1 MDWFD
6 LLKQPK
12 LRVGSKVT
20 TNIGSD
26 KEGEEKTPCKEELLN
41 YISKVKNMTETAN
54 KHTRVRVK
62 NFDLIPEEIA
72 CEALKELSNLS
83 FDGVTP
89 MSFPERGKE
98 NDAEYKNQLY
108 LIDEFVENRLPLL
121 SLLDGK
127 DPINSSSSST
137 FAIIARIYVGNRTL
151 LKGLAVFAGIELEI
165 SRMDDGDG
173 SEDIDVRL
181 NIDYNSEIGEYELT
195 LDERK
200 NNLKELAKGMFADEV
215 DFR

>member
-6 LLKQPK
+6 LLKHPK

-26 KEGEEKTPCKEELLN
+26 KESEEKTPCKEQLLN
-41 YISKVKNMTETAN
+41 YIRKVKNKAETGFKN
-54 KHTRVRVK
+54 TRVRAK

-98 NDAEYKNQLY
+98 NDAEYKHQLY
-108 LIDEFVENRLPLL
+108 LIDEFVENR
-121 SLLDGK
+121 K
-127 DPINSSSSST
+127 DPINPSSSST

-165 SRMDDGDG
+165 SKMDDGDG

>member
-26 KEGEEKTPCKEELLN
+26 KESEEKTPCKEQLLN
-41 YISKVKNMTETAN
+41 YIRKVKNKAETGFKN
-54 KHTRVRVK
+54 TRVRAK

-98 NDAEYKNQLY
+98 NDAEYKHQLY
-108 LIDEFVENRLPLL
+108 LIDEFVENR
-121 SLLDGK
+121 K
-127 DPINSSSSST
+127 DPINPSSSST

-165 SRMDDGDG
+165 SKMDDGDG

>member
-26 KEGEEKTPCKEELLN
+26 KESEEKTPCKEQLLN
-41 YISKVKNMTETAN
+41 YIRKVKNKAESGF
-54 KHTRVRVK
+54 KHTRVMDK

-89 MSFPERGKE
+89 MSFPTRGKE
-98 NDAEYKNQLY
+98 NDAEYIGQLY
-108 LIDEFVENRLPLL
+108 LIDEFVENR
-121 SLLDGK
+121 K
-127 DPINSSSSST
+127 DPINPSSLST

-151 LKGLAVFAGIELEI
+151 LKGLAIFAGIELEI
-165 SRMDDGDG
+165 SKMDDGDG

-181 NIDYNSEIGEYELT
+181 NVDYNSEIGEYELT

>member
-26 KEGEEKTPCKEELLN
+26 KESEEKTPCKEQLLN
-41 YISKVKNMTETAN
+41 YIRKVRNMAETGFKN
-54 KHTRVRVK
+54 TRVRAK

-98 NDAEYKNQLY
+98 NDAEYKHQLY
-108 LIDEFVENRLPLL
+108 LIDEFVENR
-121 SLLDGK
+121 K
-127 DPINSSSSST
+127 DPINPSSSST

-165 SRMDDGDG
+165 SKMDDGDG

>member
-26 KEGEEKTPCKEELLN
+26 KESEEKTPCKEELLN
-41 YISKVKNMTETAN
+41 YISKVQNMTETGY

-83 FDGVTP
+83 FDRVSV
-89 MSFPERGKE
+89 MSFPEKGRE
-98 NDAEYKNQLY
+98 NDPEYKHQLY
-108 LIDEFVENRLPLL
+108 LIDEFVENR
-121 SLLDGK
+121 K
-127 DPINSSSSST
+127 DPINPSSI

-151 LKGLAVFAGIELEI
+151 LKGLGVFTGIELEI
-165 SRMDDGDG
+165 SKMGDGDG

-181 NIDYNSEIGEYELT
+181 NVDYDTQVSKDELT

-200 NNLKELAKGMFADEV
+200 NNLKELAKGIFVDEV

>member
-6 LLKQPK
+6 LLKHPK

-26 KEGEEKTPCKEELLN
+26 KESEEKTPCKEQLLN
-41 YISKVKNMTETAN
+41 YIRKVKNKAETGFKN
-54 KHTRVRVK
+54 TRVRAK

-98 NDAEYKNQLY
+98 NDAEYKHQLY
-108 LIDEFVENRLPLL
+108 LIDEFVENR
-121 SLLDGK
+121 K
-127 DPINSSSSST
+127 DPINPSSSST

-165 SRMDDGDG
+165 SKMDDGDG

-200 NNLKELAKGMFADEV
+200 NNLKELATGMFADEV

>member
-26 KEGEEKTPCKEELLN
+26 KESEEKTPCKEELLN
-41 YISKVKNMTETAN
+41 YISKVQNMTETGF

-98 NDAEYKNQLY
+98 NDVEYKNELY
-108 LIDEFVENRLPLL
+108 LIDEFVENR
-121 SLLDGK
+121 K
-127 DPINSSSSST
+127 DPINPSSSST

-151 LKGLAVFAGIELEI
+151 LKGLGVFAGIELEI
-165 SRMDDGDG
+165 SKMDDGDG

-181 NIDYNSEIGEYELT
+181 NVDYDTQVSKDELT

-200 NNLKELAKGMFADEV
+200 NN
-215 DFR
+215 

>member
-26 KEGEEKTPCKEELLN
+26 KESEEKTPCKEQLLN
-41 YISKVKNMTETAN
+41 YIRKVKNKAETGFKN
-54 KHTRVRVK
+54 TRVRAK

-98 NDAEYKNQLY
+98 NDAEYKHQLY
-108 LIDEFVENRLPLL
+108 LIDEFVENR
-121 SLLDGK
+121 K
-127 DPINSSSSST
+127 DPINPSSSST
-137 FAIIARIYVGNRTL
+137 FAIIARIYVGNKPL
-151 LKGLAVFAGIELEI
+151 LGGLDGYTGIELEI
-165 SRMDDGDG
+165 SKMDDGDG

-181 NIDYNSEIGEYELT
+181 NVDYDRQVSKDEHT

-200 NNLKELAKGMFADEV
+200 NNLKELAKGIFVDEV

>member
-20 TNIGSD
+20 TNIGSG
-26 KEGEEKTPCKEELLN
+26 KESEEKTPCKEELLN

-72 CEALKELSNLS
+72 CKALKELSNLS
-83 FDGVTP
+83 FDREQSF
-89 MSFPERGKE
+89 MSFPERGRE
-98 NDAEYKNQLY
+98 NDPEYKKRLY
-108 LIDEFVENRLPLL
+108 LIDEFVENI
-121 SLLDGK
+121 K
-127 DPINSSSSST
+127 DPINPSSSST
-137 FAIIARIYVGNRTL
+137 FAIIARIYVGNSHL
-151 LKGLAVFAGIELEI
+151 LGGLDEFTGIELEI
-165 SRMDDGDG
+165 SKMDDGDG

-181 NIDYNSEIGEYELT
+181 NVDYDNQVSKDELT

-200 NNLKELAKGMFADEV
+200 NNLKELAKGVFADEV

>member
-26 KEGEEKTPCKEELLN
+26 KESEEKTPCKEQILN
-41 YISKVKNMTETAN
+41 YISKVKNIASTPF

-83 FDGVTP
+83 FDRVSF
-89 MSFPERGKE
+89 MSFPEKGRE
-98 NDAEYKNQLY
+98 NDPEYKKQLY
-108 LIDEFVENRLPLL
+108 LIDEFVENR
-121 SLLDGK
+121 K
-127 DPINSSSSST
+127 DPINPSSSST
-137 FAIIARIYVGNRTL
+137 FAIIARIYVGNKPL
-151 LKGLAVFAGIELEI
+151 LGGLDGYTGIELEI
-165 SRMDDGDG
+165 SKMDDGDG
-173 SEDIDVRL
+173 SEDIDVGL
-181 NIDYNSEIGEYELT
+181 NVDYDTSLVSYELT

-200 NNLKELAKGMFADEV
+200 NNLKELAKGIFADEV

>member
-26 KEGEEKTPCKEELLN
+26 KESEEKTPCKEQLLN
-41 YISKVKNMTETAN
+41 YIRKVKNKAETGFKN
-54 KHTRVRVK
+54 TRVRAK

-98 NDAEYKNQLY
+98 NDVEYKNELY
-108 LIDEFVENRLPLL
+108 LIDEFVENR
-121 SLLDGK
+121 K
-127 DPINSSSSST
+127 DPINPSSSST

-151 LKGLAVFAGIELEI
+151 LKGLGVFAGIELEI
-165 SRMDDGDG
+165 SKMDDGDG

-181 NIDYNSEIGEYELT
+181 NIDYNSEIGKYELT

-200 NNLKELAKGMFADEV
+200 NNLKELAKGMFVDEV

>member
-26 KEGEEKTPCKEELLN
+26 KESEEKTPCKEQLLN
-41 YISKVKNMTETAN
+41 YISKVSNMASSMIRT
-54 KHTRVRVK
+54 KRVRDK

-72 CEALKELSNLS
+72 CEALKQLSNLS

-89 MSFPERGKE
+89 ISFPERGKE
-98 NDAEYKNQLY
+98 NDVEYKNQLY
-108 LIDEFVENRLPLL
+108 LIDEFVENR
-121 SLLDGK
+121 K
-127 DPINSSSSST
+127 DPINPSSSST

-151 LKGLAVFAGIELEI
+151 LKGLSVFAGIEFEI
-165 SRMDDGDG
+165 SKMDDGDG

-181 NIDYNSEIGEYELT
+181 NVDYDSEIGEYELT